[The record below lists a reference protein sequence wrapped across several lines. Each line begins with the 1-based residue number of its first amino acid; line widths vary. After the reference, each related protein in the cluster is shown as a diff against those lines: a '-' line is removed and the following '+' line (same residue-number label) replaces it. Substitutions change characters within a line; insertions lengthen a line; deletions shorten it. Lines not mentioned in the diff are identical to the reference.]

1 MARGTAEEVIEAA
14 KLFTWRGEGP
24 GVDRLSNE
32 LLQRPGVEMAAPFG
46 LALHVSG
53 SDDAAL
59 ESALAPYRRPPF
71 RWEEAERSEE
81 RRVGNACVSTWRS
94 RRSPYHSKKKRIT

>member
-1 MARGTAEEVIEAA
+1 MAYGQLMARGTAEEVIEAA

-53 SDDAAL
+53 SDEAAL
-59 ESALAPYRRPPF
+59 ESA
-71 RWEEAERSEE
+71 RSEE
-81 RRVGNACVSTWRS
+81 RRGGTEVVSTCRVGWS
-94 RRSPYHSKKKRIT
+94 RIHQKKNQKKNIRRH